1 MALRE
6 LRSTPKDHPG
16 DHRNLHRGLGGPAV
30 RPTPPGPSETHLW
43 RGHFW
48 DYPPPSPR
56 PPLHLKDPTFPLLFP
71 SP

>member
-16 DHRNLHRGLGGPAV
+16 DHRNLHRGLGWPEV
-30 RPTPPGPSETHLW
+30 RPTPPGPSETHPR
-43 RGHFW
+43 RGQFGA
-48 DYPPPSPR
+48 YPSRRPW
-56 PPLHLKDPTFPLLFP
+56 PPLHLKDPTFPLLTP